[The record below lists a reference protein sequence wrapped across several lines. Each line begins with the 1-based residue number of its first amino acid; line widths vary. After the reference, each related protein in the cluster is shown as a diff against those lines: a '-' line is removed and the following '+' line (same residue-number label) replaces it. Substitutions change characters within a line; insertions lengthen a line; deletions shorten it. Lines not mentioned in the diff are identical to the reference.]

1 MRLAV
6 TLRARSR
13 TSGRRLRVSKT
24 VSMRHCRQKR
34 ELAEKDLPV
43 HHHLRG
49 CHHHLK
55 SMFRI
60 TTKKD
65 GFRLAY
71 VDEVAIFLSTLTL
84 QHEVVMA
91 ALCFLLPKIFSPVHV
106 QMITTINLCHKCSSI
121 ANHFFDLAIA
131 RELDRERP
139 PLTISPLSPQH
150 YQLPPKLLRTL

>member
-13 TSGRRLRVSKT
+13 TSGHRLRVSET
-24 VSMRHCRQKR
+24 VSMRHCRQKW

-65 GFRLAY
+65 GLLKHLIHPFQPARRKNPSPPSQNQVRGCILLMSPALDVGDGTPPY
-71 VDEVAIFLSTLTL
+71 TEAILSCCRIGIHFILRMSLKNAAALQFWHLHKQPFPPQLSTDHT
-84 QHEVVMA
+84 HPA
-91 ALCFLLPKIFSPVHV
+91 
-106 QMITTINLCHKCSSI
+106 
-121 ANHFFDLAIA
+121 
-131 RELDRERP
+131 
-139 PLTISPLSPQH
+139 
-150 YQLPPKLLRTL
+150 